1 MLKEERQQEIINI
14 LNASGYVEV
23 SQLCRL
29 FEVAEMIIRR
39 DLNELA
45 QKKVLVRSHGGA
57 ILPPDTAINE
67 SPYAVRILDN
77 LEAKEAIARESLE
90 YVRDGERVYFDSSTS
105 VYCLAKILTNSHNFL
120 AVTDT
125 IYTAMELMARTQIKV
140 VLIGGELQKTTGACT
155 GVFADEMVERM
166 NFDTAFIGVSN
177 VSPDGQITTRSLD
190 EYKAKRSIIQRS
202 KKVILLADSS
212 KISDSG
218 FLQTCSL
225 KEIDAMITDDGVSS
239 TFRSFC
245 KRERIRLIVAKK
257 P

>member
-29 FEVAEMIIRR
+29 FQVTEMTIRR

-45 QKKVLVRSHGGA
+45 QKKALVRSHGGA
-57 ILPPDTAINE
+57 ILPPDTAVNE

-77 LEAKEAIARESLE
+77 LDAKEAIAREALAL
-90 YVRDGERVYFDSSTS
+90 VRNGERIYFDSSTS
-105 VYCLAKILTNSHNFL
+105 VYCLAKIMTNEHNFL

-155 GVFADEMVERM
+155 GVFADEMFERM
-166 NFDTAFIGVSN
+166 SFDTAFIGVSS
-177 VSPDGQITTRSLD
+177 VSSDGQITTRSLD
-190 EYKAKRSIIQRS
+190 EYKAKRCIIQRS

-212 KISDSG
+212 KICDNG

-225 KEIDAMITDDGVSS
+225 KEIEAMITDKKVSP
-239 TFRSFC
+239 TFKAFC
-245 KRERIRLIVAKK
+245 KKEKIRLIVAK
-257 P
+257 

>member
-29 FEVAEMIIRR
+29 FQVTEMTIRR

-45 QKKVLVRSHGGA
+45 QKKALVRSHGGA
-57 ILPPDTAINE
+57 ILPPDTATNE
-67 SPYAVRILDN
+67 APYAVRILDN
-77 LEAKEAIARESLE
+77 LDAKEAIAREALAL
-90 YVRDGERVYFDSSTS
+90 VHNGERIYFDSSTS
-105 VYCLAKILTNSHNFL
+105 VYCLAKILTNDHNFL

-155 GVFADEMVERM
+155 GVFADEMFERM
-166 NFDTAFIGVSN
+166 SFDTAFIGVSS
-177 VSPDGQITTRSLD
+177 VSSDGQITTRSLD
-190 EYKAKRSIIQRS
+190 EYKAKRCIIQRS
-202 KKVILLADSS
+202 KRVYLLADSS
-212 KISDSG
+212 KICDNG

-225 KEIDAMITDDGVSS
+225 KEIEAMITDKGVRPG
-239 TFRSFC
+239 FKSFC
-245 KRERIRLIVAKK
+245 RKEKIRLIVAK
-257 P
+257 

>member
-29 FEVAEMIIRR
+29 FQVTEMTIRR

-45 QKKVLVRSHGGA
+45 QKKALVRSHGGA
-57 ILPPDTAINE
+57 ILPPDTAVNE

-77 LEAKEAIARESLE
+77 LDAKEAIAREALAL
-90 YVRDGERVYFDSSTS
+90 VRNGERIYFDSSTS
-105 VYCLAKILTNSHNFL
+105 VYCLAKIMTNEHNFL

-155 GVFADEMVERM
+155 GVFADEMFERM
-166 NFDTAFIGVSN
+166 SFDTAFIGVSS
-177 VSPDGQITTRSLD
+177 VSSDGQITTRSLD
-190 EYKAKRSIIQRS
+190 EYKAKRCIIQRS

-212 KISDSG
+212 KICDNG

-225 KEIDAMITDDGVSS
+225 KEIEAMITDKKVSP
-239 TFRSFC
+239 TFKSFC
-245 KRERIRLIVAKK
+245 KKEKIRLIVAK
-257 P
+257 

>member
-29 FEVAEMIIRR
+29 FQVTEMTIRR

-45 QKKVLVRSHGGA
+45 QKKALVRSHGGA
-57 ILPPDTAINE
+57 ILPPDTATNE

-77 LEAKEAIARESLE
+77 LDAKEAIAREALAL
-90 YVRDGERVYFDSSTS
+90 VRNGERIYFDSSTS
-105 VYCLAKILTNSHNFL
+105 VYCLAKILTNDHNFL

-155 GVFADEMVERM
+155 GVFADEMFERM
-166 NFDTAFIGVSN
+166 SFDTAFIGVSS
-177 VSPDGQITTRSLD
+177 VSSDGQITTRSLD
-190 EYKAKRSIIQRS
+190 EYKAKRCIIQRS
-202 KKVILLADSS
+202 KRVYLLADSS
-212 KISDSG
+212 KICDNG

-225 KEIDAMITDDGVSS
+225 KEIEAMITDKKVS
-239 TFRSFC
+239 TEFRSVC
-245 KRERIRLIVAKK
+245 RKEKIRLIVAK
-257 P
+257 

>member
-29 FEVAEMIIRR
+29 FQVTEMTIRR

-45 QKKVLVRSHGGA
+45 QKKALVRSHGGA
-57 ILPPDTAINE
+57 ILPPDTAVNE

-77 LEAKEAIARESLE
+77 LDAKEAIAREALAH
-90 YVRDGERVYFDSSTS
+90 VRNGERIYFDSSTS
-105 VYCLAKILTNSHNFL
+105 VYCLAKIMTNEHNFL

-155 GVFADEMVERM
+155 GVFADEMFERM
-166 NFDTAFIGVSN
+166 SFDTAFIGVSS
-177 VSPDGQITTRSLD
+177 VSSDGQITTRSLD
-190 EYKAKRSIIQRS
+190 EYKAKRCIIQRS

-212 KISDSG
+212 KICDNG

-225 KEIDAMITDDGVSS
+225 KEIEAMITDKKVSP
-239 TFRSFC
+239 TFKAFC
-245 KRERIRLIVAKK
+245 KKEKIRLIVAK
-257 P
+257 